1 MADQI
6 FISIAAERT
15 EFFRWS
21 DDRLAQALCEKP
33 GEGSKVGGVYLGRVL
48 RVEPSL
54 NAAFVEIG
62 ADKPGLLPLKKQGQ
76 QPSEGDALIVQ
87 VRRDA
92 REEKGVRLTTSV
104 KSLVAVDAKD
114 RQPPALLV
122 APPNLWQRALEALEE
137 VESIICDRRV
147 DVPVI
152 EDWCRRH
159 RPAFAGK
166 VQFRPERDW
175 VPSRADIK
183 DAIAEA
189 LEEDVLLP
197 GGGRLLIEPV
207 RTLTAIDVNSAGAT
221 AEKGFER
228 TALSV
233 NIEAAREIPRQL
245 ALRNLGGTIV
255 IDFIDLENRNKR
267 EQVLEALR
275 QAVGIDPAIEWVG
288 NMSRLGLVEL
298 SRRRS
303 GPTLSEMWVEGMTQ
317 GEMRHG

>member
-6 FISIAAERT
+6 FISISSDRT

-21 DDRLAQALCEKP
+21 DDRLAQALTEKP

-48 RVEPSL
+48 GIEPSL

-62 ADKPGLLPLKKQGQ
+62 LGKPGLLPLKKQGG
-76 QPSEGDALIVQ
+76 QPTEGDALVVQ
-87 VRRDA
+87 VRRDG
-92 REEKGVRLTTSV
+92 REEKGVRLTTSI
-104 KSLVAVDAKD
+104 KTTVDINAKGK
-114 RQPPALLV
+114 QAPALLL

-137 VESIICDRRV
+137 VEGITCDRRV
-147 DVPVI
+147 DVPI
-152 EDWCRRH
+152 IDAWCARY

-166 VQFRPERDW
+166 ITFQPERDW

-183 DAIAEA
+183 DAIAEG
-189 LEEDVLLP
+189 LDEEVVLP
-197 GGGRLLIEPV
+197 GGGRLLVEPV
-207 RTLTAIDVNSAGAT
+207 RTLTAIDVNSAGANV
-221 AEKGFER
+221 EKGIER

-267 EQVLEALR
+267 EQVLNALR
-275 QAVGIDPAIEWVG
+275 EAAGIDPAIEWVG

-303 GPTLSEMWVEGMTQ
+303 GPTLAEMW
-317 GEMRHG
+317 HG